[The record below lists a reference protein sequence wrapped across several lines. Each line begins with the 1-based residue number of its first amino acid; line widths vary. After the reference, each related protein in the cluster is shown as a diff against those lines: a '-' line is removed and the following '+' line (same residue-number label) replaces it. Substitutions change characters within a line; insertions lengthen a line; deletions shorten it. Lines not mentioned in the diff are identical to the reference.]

1 MNDGDVFFEPAFAEC
16 FVAKIT
22 DYKLFPLIVI
32 VFSMLDQLVIGSEM
46 LPASKKRLEWAKIQG
61 YFLIGS
67 EK

>member
-1 MNDGDVFFEPAFAEC
+1 MQRLFGSVVVTSNFVATKC

-46 LPASKKRLEWAKIQG
+46 LAAPKKR
-61 YFLIGS
+61 
-67 EK
+67 